1 MEICAGAG
9 GQALGLERAG
19 FDPVMLIDT
28 DPHACATL
36 RANRPEW
43 DVRRIDLLE
52 FVGHDHPQVLDV
64 DLLAGGLPRLPYTIA
79 GKRRRVEERYDLMR
93 AAIWLATE
101 IRPGAIMLENVPA
114 LVKDPGFV
122 DVRDFVAEE
131 LKNNGYEHVW
141 GILDAQD
148 YGVPQRRE
156 HGVLVAMRPED
167 LARFEWPEPVGG
179 AATVGEVLWRSM
191 GSRGWAGAREW
202 RLIANEVA
210 PPIVGGAT
218 GRGGADL
225 GPTRSK
231 DIWARLGVNGN
242 SIADDVPG
250 PDFVM
255 RMSDDPRDRSGL
267 PKLTVPQVAV
277 LQGFPEDWTI
287 TGGKTA
293 RYRQIAQAFPPP
305 LAAALGSKIAQ
316 ALSGQIEGDAEPAT
330 GTFSTT
336 SVRRSRPSRCSL

>member
-1 MEICAGAG
+1 M
-9 GQALGLERAG
+9 
-19 FDPVMLIDT
+19 
-28 DPHACATL
+28 
-36 RANRPEW
+36 
-43 DVRRIDLLE
+43 
-52 FVGHDHPQVLDV
+52 
-64 DLLAGGLPRLPYTIA
+64 
-79 GKRRRVEERYDLMR
+79 
-93 AAIWLATE
+93 
-101 IRPGAIMLENVPA
+101 
-114 LVKDPGFV
+114 
-122 DVRDFVAEE
+122 
-131 LKNNGYEHVW
+131 
-141 GILDAQD
+141 
-148 YGVPQRRE
+148 
-156 HGVLVAMRPED
+156 
-167 LARFEWPEPVGG
+167 
-179 AATVGEVLWRSM
+179 
-191 GSRGWAGAREW
+191 
-202 RLIANEVA
+202 A